1 MQCVG
6 TVAQPDENMNGAGEQ
21 VDILSPNCMVKD
33 RWKVLKKIGGGG
45 FGEIYEALDLLTREN
60 VALKVESAQQ
70 PKQVLK
76 MEVAVLKKLQGKN
89 HVCKFIGCGR
99 NEKFNYVVMQLQQGR
114 NLADLRRSQP
124 RGTFTMSTTLRLGKQ
139 ILESIE
145 AIHSVGFLHRD
156 IKPSNF
162 AMGRLPSTYR
172 KCFMLDFG
180 LARQYTNTTGEVR
193 PPRTVAGFRGT
204 VRYASVNAHKNK
216 EMGRHDD
223 LWSLFYMLV
232 EFAVGQLP
240 WRKIKDKEQVGQI
253 KERYDHRMLLKHMP
267 SEFYIFLDHVLGLD
281 YFTKPDYQLL
291 MSVFENSMKEHI
303 ITENEPFDWEKGG
316 TDGVPLSTST
326 STPPQQNTRQTPAVI
341 GVVNVTLVP
350 GELPRENTD
359 DVLQDEHLSDQENAP
374 PAVPSRP
381 CERTPPQM
389 EAEAWNETD
398 LNRNQLRI
406 SISKGKLA
414 AEEEEPARGTCPD
427 ALVGGAPPEMTG
439 VQVCALRYRRIN
451 SPESDRLSAA
461 DGRPDIYDKR
471 GSRMDILGSP
481 SRHVQSSQPAQMHS
495 LEGGGGDRQGGSGR
509 PGQEVSVAS
518 VADPEAHSNA
528 FIRSVPL
535 AEEEDFDSK
544 EWVIIDK
551 ETELQDFLGLLGPG
565 AEPTTSGPTTDEEPE
580 ELRPLDEMEEWR
592 RLRGAGGGE
601 VVVRPKMRAGGIGAQ
616 PEGEGSNGA
625 SPGYPGYHTLPHSR
639 GHRPRPQSEYFGA
652 HGQALEQISPYQG
665 GSGEDLNFQGVERE
679 RPKLPTL
686 AQHRFRRVDFLSAIL
701 TGTATLP
708 PLQTSF
714 EVDSRTCVEQDQDGN
729 VDAAEVGAGA
739 EAGAVSS
746 GDGSPKSSEHSQEG
760 DDGAPST
767 LLADEPPREYP
778 RRASSGVGF
787 GGDPD
792 LELEEGSKTL
802 VLFSPGDVR
811 RSLAVVG
818 DLPPDDAGSHQGT
831 LAAITPQCERAL
843 GPLGSLLD
851 VSEPDTLF
859 SQLKTEPKPPSTAI
873 STILVNVAPNVVTPT
888 STSPPFTK
896 VERTFVHIAETT
908 HHNVMSSS
916 GTLQLRL
923 LLPGLV
929 EEPTD
934 EQENHSEEEKE
945 QDVLDGEKERSR
957 ESRSDVDR
965 SDFEKERESGSE
977 GKVPNRDSEEGR
989 ESGSEGKD
997 SNRDSEEG
1005 RESGSEGK
1013 VPNGDSEEGRESG
1026 SEAKVP
1032 NGDSEEG
1039 RESGSEAKVPNR
1051 DSEEGRESGSEG
1063 EFQKTYDVQRRESG
1077 SESNVFEKDEEGD
1090 EVSRFEEEEEEKR
1103 ESRSKEED
1111 PAREIP
1117 GSPERDNKAKE
1128 EEKDVAKRE
1137 VEELIPP
1144 EKEMEEEP
1152 ELGDEVQPAIQSN
1165 LSSPIL
1171 GAPEEPEA
1179 QDILAISIET
1189 KLESETEDTP
1199 IVVSPEMEPAHVML
1213 AEKESQ
1219 IHLEQNNEASP
1230 QEETKD
1236 PGDPEKLA
1244 EASKQTRPQKMS
1256 RIPVLSRS
1264 EEDTSSDQDQSAASQ
1279 SFKSRQRAKRPHLAR
1294 LVMER
1299 RQGRMLRLASVSS
1312 ASSADDGCK
1321 IPAEIQSEEDT
1332 HDEDKYLPRKERGIW
1347 GERSEGRQRSRI
1359 PRPVTAVK
1367 LQGSS
1372 VTPFHAVSQT
1382 GPSANL
1388 HKPQLSTIYARH
1400 QSHKTR
1406 TPRIN
1411 VPLHQRSQTL
1421 QSRPGPGTNSSFLF
1435 STPQTPLRGVIS
1447 RTPLSACPSPRS
1459 LSTSPCCYSTSRTDS
1474 PSPQRPRRGAAVT
1487 EVRRQLIS
1495 VRAQTA
1501 LPLKPRPPQTDDSSA
1516 PGTPRRRGKLYL
1528 LSSTSTPT
1536 KGKSDASESKT
1547 TTR

>member
-6 TVAQPDENMNGAGEQ
+6 TAAQPDENMNGAGEQ
-21 VDILSPNCMVKD
+21 VDILPPNCLVKD

-267 SEFYIFLDHVLGLD
+267 SEFHVFLDHVLGLD

-291 MSVFENSMKEHI
+291 MSVFENSMKERI
-303 ITENEPFDWEKGG
+303 ITENESFDWEKGG
-316 TDGVPLSTST
+316 TDGVPLSTCT
-326 STPPQQNTRQTPAVI
+326 STPPQQNTRQTPAVV
-341 GVVNVTLVP
+341 GVVNVTLIP

-381 CERTPPQM
+381 CEGTRPQA
-389 EAEAWNETD
+389 EGEAWNDTD
-398 LNRNQLRI
+398 FNRNQLRI
-406 SISKGKLA
+406 SISKGQLA
-414 AEEEEPARGTCPD
+414 AEEEPARGVCPE
-427 ALVGGAPPEMTG
+427 APVGGAPPEMTG
-439 VQVCALRYRRIN
+439 AQVCALRYRRIN

-461 DGRPDIYDKR
+461 DGRPDVYDKR

-481 SRHVQSSQPAQMHS
+481 SRYVHSSQPAQMHS
-495 LEGGGGDRQGGSGR
+495 LEGGGGDRQGGGGR

-518 VADPEAHSNA
+518 AADPEAHSNA

-580 ELRPLDEMEEWR
+580 ELKPLDELEERR
-592 RLRGAGGGE
+592 RLRGAVGGE
-601 VVVRPKMRAGGIGAQ
+601 VVVRPKMRAGGIVAL

-625 SPGYPGYHTLPHSR
+625 SPGHSGYHTLPHSR
-639 GHRPRPQSEYFGA
+639 GQRPRPQSEHFGA
-652 HGQALEQISPYQG
+652 QGQAQEQINTYQV
-665 GSGEDLNFQGVERE
+665 GSVEDQRE
-679 RPKLPTL
+679 RPDLTML
-686 AQHRFRRVDFLSAIL
+686 AQHRIHRVDFLSAML
-701 TGTATLP
+701 TATLP

-714 EVDSRTCVEQDQDGN
+714 EVGSGTLVEQDRDGDMN
-729 VDAAEVGAGA
+729 GAGV
-739 EAGAVSS
+739 GSS
-746 GDGSPKSSEHSQEG
+746 GVGSPKSSEHSQEG

-767 LLADEPPREYP
+767 LLADEPPLDYP
-778 RRASSGVGF
+778 HRVSTGVGL

-802 VLFSPGDVR
+802 VLFSPGDMR
-811 RSLAVVG
+811 KSLAVVG
-818 DLPPDDAGSHQGT
+818 DLPPDNTGSHQGT
-831 LAAITPQCERAL
+831 LAAVTPQCERAL
-843 GPLGSLLD
+843 GALGSLLD
-851 VSEPDTLF
+851 VSEPGTLS
-859 SQLKTEPKPPSTAI
+859 SQLKSEPKSSLTAV
-873 STILVNVAPNVVTPT
+873 TAILVNMASNVVAPT

-896 VERTFVHIAETT
+896 VERTFLHIAETT

-916 GTLQLRL
+916 GALQPRL

-929 EEPTD
+929 EEPTA
-934 EQENHSEEEKE
+934 EQEYCLEGDKEE
-945 QDVLDGEKERSR
+945 DVSDGEKEKGR
-957 ESRSDVDR
+957 ESRSDGDLSENDV
-965 SDFEKERESGSE
+965 EKGTERESESEVPKTYNVHRRESGSE
-977 GKVPNRDSEEGR
+977 GDVYEKV
-989 ESGSEGKD
+989 
-997 SNRDSEEG
+997 
-1005 RESGSEGK
+1005 
-1013 VPNGDSEEGRESG
+1013 
-1026 SEAKVP
+1026 
-1032 NGDSEEG
+1032 
-1039 RESGSEAKVPNR
+1039 
-1051 DSEEGRESGSEG
+1051 
-1063 EFQKTYDVQRRESG
+1063 
-1077 SESNVFEKDEEGD
+1077 EEGD
-1090 EVSRFEEEEEEKR
+1090 EESRLEENIPESDEEDEKDEDEEKRDGRSKGEVPERETPGSPDGDMAKEEEEEDVAN
-1103 ESRSKEED
+1103 KEVDEL
-1111 PAREIP
+1111 I
-1117 GSPERDNKAKE
+1117 SPEKEKE
-1128 EEKDVAKRE
+1128 EET
-1137 VEELIPP
+1137 ELGAEAPP
-1144 EKEMEEEP
+1144 E
-1152 ELGDEVQPAIQSN
+1152 IQSN

-1171 GAPEEPEA
+1171 CPAEEPEA
-1179 QDILAISIET
+1179 QDVLVVSTET
-1189 KLESETEDTP
+1189 KLYSEQEDTP
-1199 IVVSPEMEPAHVML
+1199 IAVSPEKAPAQDVTL
-1213 AEKESQ
+1213 AEMENQVQLK
-1219 IHLEQNNEASP
+1219 QNIEASP
-1230 QEETKD
+1230 QEDPKD
-1236 PGDPEKLA
+1236 SGDPETLA
-1244 EASKQTRPQKMS
+1244 VHQVESKEVAETSKQTRPRKLS

-1264 EEDTSSDQDQSAASQ
+1264 EEDTGSDQDQSAASQ
-1279 SFKSRQRAKRPHLAR
+1279 SLKTRQKAKQPHLAR

-1299 RQGRMLRLASVSS
+1299 TQGRMLRLASVSS

-1321 IPAEIQSEEDT
+1321 AAAETQSEEDT
-1332 HDEDKYLPRKERGIW
+1332 HDEDNYPPRKERGIW

-1359 PRPVTAVK
+1359 PRPVTPVK

-1372 VTPFHAVSQT
+1372 VTPSHAFSQT
-1382 GPSANL
+1382 GPNANL
-1388 HKPQLSTIYARH
+1388 HKPQLSTIYTRH

-1421 QSRPGPGTNSSFLF
+1421 QSRPGPGANSSSLF

-1447 RTPLSACPSPRS
+1447 RAPLSACPSPRS

-1501 LPLKPRPPQTDDSSA
+1501 LPLKPRPPQTEDSSA
-1516 PGTPRRRGKLYL
+1516 TGMPRRRGKFYPS
-1528 LSSTSTPT
+1528 SSTSTPT
-1536 KGKSDASESKT
+1536 KGKLDASESKT
-1547 TTR
+1547 ATR